1 MGEIVF
7 AIWNLTHSNENV
19 KKILRDSYYEK
30 TKQTDLSRSLTLKT
44 PLTSLWFEMADLVIS
59 LAMNLIGKIIRS
71 Q

>member
-30 TKQTDLSRSLTLKT
+30 SKRTDLSRSLTLKT

-59 LAMNLIGKIIRS
+59 LAMNLIGKIVRS